1 MPLSAATRRI
11 SLLIVVIA
19 ILVIAGGAVFLA
31 TWNIPP
37 PTKSVEKVIP
47 DAKLPR

>member
-1 MPLSAATRRI
+1 MPLSAAARRI
-11 SLLIVVIA
+11 SLIIVVIA